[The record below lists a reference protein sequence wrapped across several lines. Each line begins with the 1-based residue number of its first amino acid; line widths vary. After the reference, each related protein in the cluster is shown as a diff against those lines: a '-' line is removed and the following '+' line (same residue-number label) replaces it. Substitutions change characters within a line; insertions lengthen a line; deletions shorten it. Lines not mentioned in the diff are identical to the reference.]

1 MDAHSHPGALRPRD
15 RHDTP
20 SAGMSRGGRLETPFP
35 QAAGLHGAGVST
47 RMKQWPVK
55 CVENL
60 WTLPLPFS
68 DPQKKLKKK
77 SPTLIYLLYVSFLF
91 AQRKYFFQPESLH
104 R

>member
-1 MDAHSHPGALRPRD
+1 MRTVIRGALRPRAP
-15 RHDTP
+15 HDTP

-77 SPTLIYLLYVSFLF
+77 ITDVDIFIIRFFLICSE
-91 AQRKYFFQPESLH
+91 KIFFSA
-104 R
+104 